1 MRNPINTLL
10 GIKVSIELSS
20 TARKKESHS
29 FYPLFF
35 FSTKSVPRSRKKTS
49 SRRSWVYETSNDID
63 LILQLFESKI

>member
-1 MRNPINTLL
+1 MRNTINTLL

-20 TARKKESHS
+20 TAGKKESHS
-29 FYPLFF
+29 FYPLF